1 MFILL
6 YQSHLHRYNLSKWAQ
21 SHPVTQEVS
30 STNIHIFKARSLTHL
45 ISIRST
51 RNKAILSI
59 FAVMA
64 GSWMLFR
71 AQSPNKDDVLLSKA
85 DVDTTLK
92 GQTTRGKSGRSMAHQ
107 DQD

>member
-1 MFILL
+1 MGSIT
-6 YQSHLHRYNLSKWAQ
+6 SG
-21 SHPVTQEVS
+21 HPGSV
-30 STNIHIFKARSLTHL
+30 N
-45 ISIRST
+45 T

-92 GQTTRGKSGRSMAHQ
+92 GRTTRGKSERSMAHQ

>member
-1 MFILL
+1 MFLHISL
-6 YQSHLHRYNLSKWAQ
+6 YFD
-21 SHPVTQEVS
+21 PFDS
-30 STNIHIFKARSLTHL
+30 STIFIIPHSTKHPKMV
-45 ISIRST
+45 SITNGHPGSVNT

-71 AQSPNKDDVLLSKA
+71 AQSPNKEDILLSKA

-92 GQTTRGKSGRSMAHQ
+92 GQTTSGKSGRSMAHQ